1 MRLSLKTTL
10 AAALLAGTSLVAAGQ
25 ARAEEYKLVAI
36 HSLTGGLA
44 FLGVPATN
52 AMKQAVDEFNAKHAL
67 GAGNSMNLIVYD
79 NASNSQE
86 TITLYN
92 KAALQDK
99 ALMILGPSDSTRCAV
114 IGPMLNDLKVPD
126 LTACQSDAALPTSP
140 YLFKSTTNPVGAIRP
155 LGEYAVQKLGLKRV
169 AAVFLRD
176 NDGQIGNAR
185 AFLEPVTKAGATVVG
200 QEGVLSTDTDY
211 AAVATKLAAQ
221 KPDGIY
227 IGANAEQAANIV
239 MQLRAAGL
247 TTTKIFGS
255 SSLGEDYIKTG
266 GKAVENTYM
275 TLDYDP
281 ASKKPMNVAFA
292 AEYKKRFKID
302 AENWAA
308 LGYSNIQVVVDAIK
322 KAQPHVTRESLKK
335 VMETQKGVSV
345 VIGGGTWNQTATR
358 VPEYGIGVF
367 MIKDGKITPA
377 S

>member
-1 MRLSLKTTL
+1 
-10 AAALLAGTSLVAAGQ
+10 
-25 ARAEEYKLVAI
+25 
-36 HSLTGGLA
+36 
-44 FLGVPATN
+44 
-52 AMKQAVDEFNAKHAL
+52 
-67 GAGNSMNLIVYD
+67 
-79 NASNSQE
+79 
-86 TITLYN
+86 
-92 KAALQDK
+92 
-99 ALMILGPSDSTRCAV
+99 
-114 IGPMLNDLKVPD
+114 
-126 LTACQSDAALPTSP
+126 
-140 YLFKSTTNPVGAIRP
+140 
-155 LGEYAVQKLGLKRV
+155 
-169 AAVFLRD
+169 
-176 NDGQIGNAR
+176 
-185 AFLEPVTKAGATVVG
+185 
-200 QEGVLSTDTDY
+200 
-211 AAVATKLAAQ
+211 
-221 KPDGIY
+221 
-227 IGANAEQAANIV
+227 
-239 MQLRAAGL
+239 MQLRTAGL

-322 KAQPHVTRESLKK
+322 KAQPNVNRESLKK